1 MRQASSVE
9 TGSDRTGQAGFASI
23 LDALI
28 EFRVMIIVTTAIL
41 MLIGASYAFLSPS
54 IYEAS
59 VLIKVDDSKGMPP
72 SRNGNEL
79 LNNIS
84 PGFDEK
90 SSAESE
96 IQVIGSKLIIA
107 RAVDAQR
114 LYIDAKPHYFPL
126 IGAWFARKGDSLSKP
141 GLMGMGGYV
150 WGTES
155 IKVSSFDVPQKYMGG
170 TYSLKAMAD
179 GQYSLSGPGL
189 PEQGVTA
196 AAGTVARFE
205 TGLGP
210 ITLLVDAFEGLPGA
224 TFDVV
229 RASRQLTIDNL
240 QKTVKIKEQGAKSS
254 VLKVSLESANA
265 ARATAAINEIGRQ
278 YEQWNQARKAV
289 IAKNSLEYLQSQLPT
304 MARQVKEAEDAYT
317 AYRNGHALLDMN
329 DEAHL
334 LLQRSADATAQVLD
348 LQRKRDTLLATF
360 SANYPAVTA
369 LDKQIASA
377 QSYLSDLGRQVKS
390 MPTEQQGAMRL
401 MRDVQVNTD
410 LYTSLL
416 NNIEQL
422 RVIQAGKA
430 GSAQLIDT
438 AEVPEKPVKPIKWLV
453 MLVST
458 ALGLLIGVG
467 LAISRDYIFRGVTDS
482 NEIETRTGLNVFA
495 TIPLSEKQALLERKM
510 KEKTGENL
518 LLASQYPKDPSV
530 EGLRILRS
538 ALQFAL
544 ISARNNVVIL
554 AGPLPGIGKS
564 FLSANLAALLASGGK
579 RILLI
584 DADLRKGHLHRYVG
598 LAPGQGLADVLAGTC
613 ELDDAIAKDVLPRLD
628 VLQTGPYPV
637 DPAELLMSPAFRN
650 IVSTVS
656 PRYDIVMID
665 VPAVLVVSDAG
676 IMAPVAG
683 SIFLVARFA
692 DTRTGELDESVKRLA
707 QTGSRV
713 SGVLLNGTNM
723 HTVDYA
729 LARRYGSRAYVAYE
743 YDASHKSKK

>member
-9 TGSDRTGQAGFASI
+9 TGSDRTEQAGFASI

-28 EFRVMIIVTTAIL
+28 EYRVMIIVTTVIM

-59 VLIKVDDSKGMPP
+59 VLIKVDDSTGAPA
-72 SRNGNEL
+72 RQDGNEL

-96 IQVIGSKLIIA
+96 IQVIGSRLIIS
-107 RAVDAQR
+107 RAVDALR
-114 LYIDAKPHYFPL
+114 LYVDAKPHYFPI
-126 IGAWFARKGDSLSKP
+126 IGTWIARKGDGLSEP
-141 GLMGMGGYV
+141 GLMGVGGYV

-155 IKVSSFDVPQKYMGG
+155 IKVSAFEVPEKYQGE
-170 TYSLKAMAD
+170 TYTLKALTND
-179 GQYSLSGPGL
+179 QYSLTGRGL
-189 PEQGVTA
+189 PEQGVTGT
-196 AAGTVARFE
+196 AGSNATFE
-205 TGLGP
+205 TSQGP
-210 ITLLVDAFEGLPGA
+210 ITLHVDSFQGRPGA

-229 RASRQLTIDNL
+229 RDSRQLTVDRL
-240 QKTVKIKEQGAKSS
+240 QKTVKIKEQGSKSS
-254 VLKVSLESANA
+254 VLKVSLESPDAL
-265 ARATAAINEIGRQ
+265 RATQAINEIGRQ
-278 YEQWNQARKAV
+278 YEAWNQARKAV

-304 MARQVKEAEDAYT
+304 MARQVRDAEDAYT
-317 AYRNGHALLDMN
+317 AFRNNHALLDMN
-329 DEAHL
+329 DEARM

-348 LQRKRDTLLATF
+348 LQRRRDTLMATF

-369 LDKQIASA
+369 LDKQIADA
-377 QSYLSDLGRQVKS
+377 QNYLGGLGREVKA

-401 MRDVQVNTD
+401 MRDVRVDTD
-410 LYTSLL
+410 LYTSLR

-438 AEVPEKPVKPIKWLV
+438 ADVPERPVKPVKWLV
-453 MLVST
+453 MLAST
-458 ALGLLIGVG
+458 VLGLLSGVG
-467 LAISRDYIFRGVTDS
+467 LAIARDYVFRGVTDTK
-482 NEIETRTGLNVFA
+482 EIEARTGLNVFA
-495 TIPLSEKQALLERKM
+495 TIPLSDKQLLLERKM

-564 FLSANLAALLASGGK
+564 FLSANLSALLASGGK

-584 DADLRKGHLHRYVG
+584 DADLRKGHLHRYIG
-598 LAPGQGLADVLAGTC
+598 LAPGPGLADVLAGNC

-628 VLQTGPYPV
+628 VLQTGPYPA
-637 DPAELLMSPAFRN
+637 DPAELLMLPGFRN

-665 VPAVLVVSDAG
+665 APAVLVVSDAG

-692 DTRTGELDESVKRLA
+692 DTRTGELDECVKRLA

-729 LARRYGSRAYVAYE
+729 LARRYGSRAYVTYE
-743 YDASHKSKK
+743 YDASHK